1 MNLRITEPKRM
12 TKQIFSL
19 AARLAVLLVV
29 FGQGI
34 AAYGQPQ
41 PGGGKLPAVK
51 LIYGAFTASN
61 GPIWIGEDQGL
72 YEKYGLDLTV
82 VHGRGATPIQAM
94 ASGTVDLGHFAG
106 PSVIAANLG
115 GSDLVFVA
123 AQTNYVVLSIWTKKD
138 SPIKSLADLAG
149 KTIGVGAPGSA
160 THINMRIALKKAG
173 IADKDVK
180 YIHHGGLPEIFV
192 SLDKGLVDA
201 GVASAPRPGFQEL
214 IDLATQKIPFLQGAI
229 IVRRGYL
236 QSQRP
241 VVLSFLKAFVESM
254 KIARESPDVA
264 VVSLAKHLR
273 TRPEIAREAYR
284 SFINVWEEVPYVRVE
299 SIQTILDLQP
309 KENVK
314 NITPDKYID
323 NSLIKELETSG
334 FVKALYRR

>member
-1 MNLRITEPKRM
+1 M
-12 TKQIFSL
+12 TKQMFTAVQLS
-19 AARLAVLLVV
+19 VLLVV

-61 GPIWIGEDQGL
+61 GPIWIGEDQSL
-72 YEKYGLDLTV
+72 YEKYGLDLAV
-82 VHGRGATPIQAM
+82 IHGRGATPIQAM
-94 ASGTVDLGHFAG
+94 ASGTVELGHFAG
-106 PSVIAANLG
+106 PSVIANLG

-138 SPIKSLADLAG
+138 SPIKSLSDLAG

-160 THINMRIALKKAG
+160 THINTRIALRKAG
-173 IADKDVK
+173 ITDKDVK

-229 IVRRGYL
+229 IVRRAYL

-264 VVSLAKHLR
+264 VASLTKHLR

-299 SIQTILDLQP
+299 AVQTILDLQP
-309 KENVK
+309 KENAK
-314 NITPDKYID
+314 NITAEKYID

-334 FVKALYRR
+334 FVKALYRK

>member
-1 MNLRITEPKRM
+1 MNLRITEPQRM

-51 LIYGAFTASN
+51 LIYGAFTTSN

-94 ASGTVDLGHFAG
+94 ASGTVELGHFAG

-160 THINMRIALKKAG
+160 THINTRIALRKAG
-173 IADKDVK
+173 ITDKDVK
-180 YIHHGGLPEIFV
+180 YIHHGGLPEIFI

-229 IVRRGYL
+229 IVRREYL

-241 VVLSFLKAFVESM
+241 VVLNFLKAFVESM

-299 SIQTILDLQP
+299 SLQTILDLQP